1 MIDRLAGVGLV
12 AGALGRVTLLERN
25 TRARGEE
32 RRGGQQPG
40 ASKVG
45 P

>member
-12 AGALGRVTLLERN
+12 AGALGRITLLERDA
-25 TRARGEE
+25 RARGEE
-32 RRGGQQPG
+32 RRGDEQPG
-40 ASKVG
+40 DPKVG